1 MKPILFI
8 FLFISCTLT
17 YLYKGSDVEK
27 NYRKSDK
34 AIQQAINNFDKI
46 HETQIILDYLKE
58 RSPQFEDEEKHLVL
72 LRDNCL
78 SIKEDIEI
86 ERKKITNLYLS
97 LDINRKSKY
106 KNTDPKYK
114 KIEVFIEEHKKSS
127 EKLNIL
133 FKKANNDCKKINTFY
148 KDKDISLINISD
160 VNNKMNKHHKNLLKS
175 EKKIKKEIKK
185 FSLKLSQSKHK
196 KKKEIQIEIKSL
208 QQILE
213 QMVQLSE
220 KLVKMYTDLKNQYGE
235 KTKLPILKDS
245 PAYNF
250 LNELKL
256 NINAYNKHVSAY
268 NNHSTQIN
276 KLLK

>member
-1 MKPILFI
+1 MKSILFI

-17 YLYKGSDVEK
+17 YLYKGSEIEK

-46 HETQIILDYLKE
+46 HETQIILDYFKE
-58 RSPQFEDEEKHLVL
+58 RSPEFKDEEKHLVL

-78 SIKEDIEI
+78 SIKEDII
-86 ERKKITNLYLS
+86 NERKKITNLYHS
-97 LDINRKSKY
+97 LGINRKSKY

-114 KIEVFIEEHKKSS
+114 KIEIFIEEHKKGS
-127 EKLNIL
+127 EKLNT
-133 FKKANNDCKKINTFY
+133 FFRKANNDCKKINTFY
-148 KDKDISLINISD
+148 REKDISLINISD
-160 VNNKMNKHHKNLLKS
+160 VNKKMNKHHKDLLKS
-175 EKKIKKEIKK
+175 ELKIKKEINI
-185 FSLKLSQSKHK
+185 FSAKLSGSKHK
-196 KKKEIQIEIKSL
+196 KKNEIQIEIKNL

-213 QMVQLSE
+213 QMIKQSE
-220 KLVKMYTDLKNQYGE
+220 KLVKMYSDLKNQYGE
-235 KTKLPILKDS
+235 NTILPILKNS

-256 NINAYNKHVSAY
+256 NINAYNKDVSAY

-276 KLLK
+276 KLLE